1 MLFDIVLRRF
11 LHSPHPRPPRYQR
24 EDSDTFQHHFAANS
38 NLRETIAQRRGLRAP
53 AESDDEE
60 EEEEKSTSVPKAS
73 GGRSASWLGDSCGSG
88 SFFAARSLGHD
99 AFCRM
104 RPTLL
109 QTTSGFFSLH
119 GTRRPC
125 DQNFRR
131 PTEWGLSGDAIVLQQ
146 TDEELDLRCGSNR

>member
-109 QTTSGFFSLH
+109 QTTSGFFFPPWDPKTL
-119 GTRRPC
+119 RPKLPKTH
-125 DQNFRR
+125 RVG
-131 PTEWGLSGDAIVLQQ
+131 TEWGCNSTPA
-146 TDEELDLRCGSNR
+146 NR